1 MVSRTSLVAFLF
13 TIITLAI
20 TQDSALDSET
30 APTNPTLAQAMQ
42 SLAASDPQPQ
52 ISELASLAAATS
64 TATGSANSASSCQ
77 CLMLGLWCGIRSGNS
92 TLNAI
97 VNVIS
102 TARITTTTMEPGME
116 PVLKMDKFRMER
128 ITMARGMALDLKVIL
143 TAWSEL
149 IMTENGMVLGLR
161 IIIIIIEPD
170 LNIDL
175 KLWAAHAI
183 GALSIISQRFLLP
196 LQFSPVLEI
205 SREDEALSGASYEF
219 LWLVR
224 SRRRHNDPRGCCTL
238 TFGRGEGGCLSMT
251 NRNQHFRSFCLAFT
265 LLYSGLLTS
274 TRGIVVNHVFYT
286 FWHFDSYA
294 VLVEFQKLAFESLI
308 VINSIFIFKSQ
319 VN

>member
-143 TAWSEL
+143 TA
-149 IMTENGMVLGLR
+149 
-161 IIIIIIEPD
+161 
-170 LNIDL
+170 
-175 KLWAAHAI
+175 
-183 GALSIISQRFLLP
+183 
-196 LQFSPVLEI
+196 
-205 SREDEALSGASYEF
+205 
-219 LWLVR
+219 
-224 SRRRHNDPRGCCTL
+224 
-238 TFGRGEGGCLSMT
+238 
-251 NRNQHFRSFCLAFT
+251 
-265 LLYSGLLTS
+265 
-274 TRGIVVNHVFYT
+274 
-286 FWHFDSYA
+286 
-294 VLVEFQKLAFESLI
+294 
-308 VINSIFIFKSQ
+308 
-319 VN
+319 